1 MNKWIKYVAGVIVAG
16 SLVTAVIKYDP
27 HGLNDLQKFQDT
39 RRNFVDTTSIEPR
52 VSEQDKSSETKQEN
66 KIPKYHTV
74 GWGESLSDIAVK
86 YYEDCQ
92 SWANIQYRVKKIQE
106 LNWSEEEIKSRDL
119 NGDGLVD
126 KVIYYNTIKIRE

>member
-1 MNKWIKYVAGVIVAG
+1 MNKWIKYVAGVIFAG
-16 SLVTAVIKYDP
+16 ILVTAVIKYDP
-27 HGLNDLQKFQDT
+27 HGLNDLQEFQDSS
-39 RRNFVDTTSIEPR
+39 RNVVIAPSAESR

-66 KIPKYHTV
+66 KIKKYHRI
-74 GWGESLSDIAVK
+74 GWGESLSDIAEK

-126 KVIYYNTIKIRE
+126 KIIYYNTIKIRE